1 MSELEQRTNG
11 KTNFGKIKY
20 YKFVEHLKKYIENEE
35 IRNKF
40 LLEFMQIID
49 FDPNKPL
56 RTKEQEAIKLQ
67 KQKDSRVEAR
77 NQKNLEKE
85 LEKQENRL
93 KQNRFKKPIED

>member
-67 KQKDSRVEAR
+67 KEKDSRAEAR